1 MYALP
6 PSTTPNYIFPMTSS
20 AYISVTTEHFSQL
33 MYRPLYW
40 FGNGSKPLL
49 NPSLSLASEP
59 TWSGNTATITL
70 KHYMWSDGTP
80 VTSTDVM
87 FWLNMLKAVGA
98 ERLGRL
104 LRVPGL
110 VRHQL
115 QGDLAHRDPDHHEQG
130 LLAQLVPVQRPVADH
145 PDATGVGQDR
155 VRPGALRDQVERLRR
170 GLQVPGQPVQ
180 GS

>member
-1 MYALP
+1 
-6 PSTTPNYIFPMTSS
+6 
-20 AYISVTTEHFSQL
+20 

-40 FGNGSKPLL
+40 FGNGSKPLM

-80 VTSTDVM
+80 VTTTDVM

-98 ERLGRL
+98 SDWGAYSGFPAAF
-104 LRVPGL
+104 VTSYK
-110 VRHQL
+110 VVS
-115 QGDLAHRDPDHHEQG
+115 PDRAADDHEQG

-155 VRPGALRDQVERLRR
+155 VRAQRTARPR
-170 GLQVPGQPVQ
+170 
-180 GS
+180 